1 MENKYK
7 SKAEEVENI
16 HKDNYDELLQKYNL
30 ALQQLNSVVST
41 AYTKEQVEELLQK
54 QRELCY
60 NSIYW
65 KDDVDKDS
73 ILNAKLKI

>member
-1 MENKYK
+1 MKSKYK
-7 SKAEEVENI
+7 SKAEEVEKETIDSFLGNPGY
-16 HKDNYDELLQKYNL
+16 KW
-30 ALQQLNSVVST
+30 
-41 AYTKEQVEELLQK
+41 YTKEQVEELLQK

-73 ILNAKLKI
+73 ILNAKLEI